1 MRNLL
6 HNIQCH
12 FKRRSVDCSGQA
24 FIEFAFVAIILV
36 LMMFGLIDFGRAIYE
51 RQVITNVSREGSN
64 LAARGS
70 GSSTDDIMTNAANA
84 VIASASPLNINT
96 KGRVIISTVTKTS
109 GGQFRV
115 LNQVSKGGLATNS
128 VTSHLRTGTGTFAS
142 MPVTTSPQIPQT
154 NQTMFVTEV
163 FYSFVPITPV
173 GKLLKITLP
182 SQLYDAAYF

>member
-1 MRNLL
+1 MRSFLN
-6 HNIQCH
+6 NVQGH
-12 FKRRSVDCSGQA
+12 FKRRSADRSGQA
-24 FIEFAFVAIILV
+24 FIEFTFVAIILV

-51 RQVITNVSREGSN
+51 RQVITNISREGSN

-70 GSSTDDIMTNAANA
+70 GNSTDDIMTNAVNA

-96 KGRVIISTVTKTS
+96 KGRVIISTVTAS
-109 GGQFRV
+109 NGQFRV

-128 VTSHLRTGTGTFAS
+128 FTSHLRTGTGTFAT